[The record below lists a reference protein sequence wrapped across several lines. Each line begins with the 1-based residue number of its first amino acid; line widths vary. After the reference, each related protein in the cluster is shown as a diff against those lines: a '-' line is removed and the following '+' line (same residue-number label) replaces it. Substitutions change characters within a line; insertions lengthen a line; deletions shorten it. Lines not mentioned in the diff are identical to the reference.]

1 MNEEKETLESYAVNH
16 NNNKLCHP
24 AHDNEQQQ
32 RAAAA
37 ATAVQQHTAQQQAG
51 IYEYMLVRRSTAYST
66 IIIIYQVQVLCYET
80 AHGVYVTKRE
90 IAIAV
95 THRAAAAAAAAAAGS
110 LFDCSD
116 DTSIIVHI
124 FTLEQQK
131 GNATQKKR
139 TIILD
144 SNHGRRGQR

>member
-1 MNEEKETLESYAVNH
+1 MNHS
-16 NNNKLCHP
+16 NKFYHP
-24 AHDNEQQQ
+24 PHDDEQQQ
-32 RAAAA
+32 QAAEVHDGIYKYILVRSAAA
-37 ATAVQQHTAQQQAG
+37 
-51 IYEYMLVRRSTAYST
+51 YSIT
-66 IIIIYQVQVLCYET
+66 IICQVQVLYCKT

-95 THRAAAAAAAAAAGS
+95 THRAAAAAAAAAGA

>member
-1 MNEEKETLESYAVNH
+1 MNHS
-16 NNNKLCHP
+16 NKFYHP
-24 AHDNEQQQ
+24 PHDDEQQQ
-32 RAAAA
+32 QAAEVHDGIYKYILVRSAAA
-37 ATAVQQHTAQQQAG
+37 
-51 IYEYMLVRRSTAYST
+51 YSIT
-66 IIIIYQVQVLCYET
+66 IICQVQVLYCKT

-95 THRAAAAAAAAAAGS
+95 THRAAAAAAAAAAGA